1 MKVRV
6 FGYWTTTVIA
16 VLALLIFAS
25 ADLVREKTTIA
36 SLAQLG
42 YPAYLST
49 ILGVWKLLGVIALL
63 VPRFPRLKEWAY
75 AGVFFDYTGA
85 IASGLFTGNGDP
97 AIHLWVP
104 LICVVITL
112 ASWALRP
119 PSRTLGG
126 RFSTKRNREAS
137 AQPAQAPVSAG

>member
-6 FGYWTTTVIA
+6 IGYWTTTVIA
-16 VLALLIFAS
+16 VLALLTFAA
-25 ADLVREKTTIA
+25 ADLVQDKTTMA

-49 ILGVWKLLGVIALL
+49 ILGVWKLLAIFALL
-63 VPRFPRLKEWAY
+63 APRFPRLKEWAY
-75 AGVFFDYTGA
+75 AGTFFDYSGA
-85 IASGLFTGNGDP
+85 IASSLITGSSEYV
-97 AIHLWVP
+97 IHIWVP
-104 LICVVITL
+104 LICIVITL

-126 RFSTKRNREAS
+126 RSSTKRNQEAS
-137 AQPAQAPVSAG
+137 AQPAQPPVSVG